1 MNFTKPE
8 ALRIV
13 PLAVPAIVRRDTE
26 VSMAALPDLVTVT
39 STAPADSATLKLELS
54 NAKLTATDKQ
64 R

>member
-1 MNFTKPE
+1 MNFTKLE

-13 PLAVPAIVRRDTE
+13 PLAVPAMVRRDTE
-26 VSMAALPDLVTVT
+26 VSMAALPDLATVT
-39 STAPADSATLKLELS
+39 FTALADSATLKLELS